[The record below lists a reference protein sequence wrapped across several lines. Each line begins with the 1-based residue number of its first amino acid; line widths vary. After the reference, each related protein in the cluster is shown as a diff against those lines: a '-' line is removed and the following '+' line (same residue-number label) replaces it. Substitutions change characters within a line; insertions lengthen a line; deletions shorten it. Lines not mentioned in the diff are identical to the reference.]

1 MCAETASPAHNLFRA
16 LALRG
21 ESAVMSGARARDCH
35 AHTHTLSLCAD
46 GGMYKT
52 KELARSESSIPDE
65 RMLWRYEARSLRLME
80 MFDEADAAIQ
90 KRPLPHTSRIP
101 ADFDFNKAIDQ
112 ACHRSCS
119 ELYTAYDRCMGKKKG
134 DFQKCT
140 GWYMPSPSYLPWY
153 ALPFGLY
160 EGFASSWN
168 HLALLPAST
177 VVAIFLFG
185 IEELAVQLEGTS
197 PHISPHLPTSPRI
210 SLCCPARRVP
220 TLRLQL
226 WASCLPS

>member
-1 MCAETASPAHNLFRA
+1 
-16 LALRG
+16 
-21 ESAVMSGARARDCH
+21 
-35 AHTHTLSLCAD
+35 
-46 GGMYKT
+46 MYKT

-65 RMLWRYEARSLRLME
+65 MMLWRYEARSLRLME

-140 GWYMPSPSYLPWY
+140 GWYMPSPSYLPLTPFRF
-153 ALPFGLY
+153 LPPLVM
-160 EGFASSWN
+160 
-168 HLALLPAST
+168 HLLCLPLLSHDLLIDLLGATWQVQHVHQLRRHVHAKDGACRARDDGRRRSGPQHGAPAP
-177 VVAIFLFG
+177 
-185 IEELAVQLEGTS
+185 LERGGG
-197 PHISPHLPTSPRI
+197 P
-210 SLCCPARRVP
+210 PARKYMRG
-220 TLRLQL
+220 
-226 WASCLPS
+226 A